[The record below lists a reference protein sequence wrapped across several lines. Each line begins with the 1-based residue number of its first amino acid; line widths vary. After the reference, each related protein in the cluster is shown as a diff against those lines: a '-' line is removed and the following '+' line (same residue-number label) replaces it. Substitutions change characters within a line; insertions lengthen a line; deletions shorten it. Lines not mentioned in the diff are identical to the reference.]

1 VRKLEVSAAG
11 ARLQLS
17 DDDSVHLRGMRQ
29 QIRSGE
35 GGSEPAAESSGS
47 SIYCKRGTARARPVV
62 SVGADSGKDPS
73 APDTLPSSRAVR
85 LGLVAVTLRIE
96 DFRGGP
102 NPRSTDEGRLGI
114 LQGTGHKP
122 VFLSVLGR
130 VVPPQPLHRDD
141 NQGQRDGEPA

>member
-1 VRKLEVSAAG
+1 
-11 ARLQLS
+11 
-17 DDDSVHLRGMRQ
+17 
-29 QIRSGE
+29 
-35 GGSEPAAESSGS
+35 
-47 SIYCKRGTARARPVV
+47 
-62 SVGADSGKDPS
+62 
-73 APDTLPSSRAVR
+73 
-85 LGLVAVTLRIE
+85 VAVTLRIE